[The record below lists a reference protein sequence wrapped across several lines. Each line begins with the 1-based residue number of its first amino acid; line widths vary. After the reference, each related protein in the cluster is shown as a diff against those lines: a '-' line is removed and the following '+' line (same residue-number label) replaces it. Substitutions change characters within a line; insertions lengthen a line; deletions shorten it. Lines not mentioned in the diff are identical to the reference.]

1 MIHATPYADDD
12 WETVEVFPS
21 PTPLVVHQW
30 ATDKPDVNSPPYVVS
45 NEPVFAFFKQRRL
58 DVGRLVPS
66 VLDRCGNVR
75 AVEPGSSW
83 RHFTLVIP
91 PDPANVKPADEAEY
105 HQWLKTRDKSD
116 RVDRRG

>member
-12 WETVEVFPS
+12 WETFEVFPS

-45 NEPVFAFFKQRRL
+45 NEPVFAFLKQRRL

-75 AVEPGSSW
+75 VVEPGSSW

-91 PDPANVKPADEAEY
+91 PDSANLKPADEAEY
-105 HQWLKTRDKSD
+105 HQWLKTRDKTD